1 MSHET
6 VSFYEIEKARRR
18 ELYLQRIRENVE
30 RYLGIHR
37 ASYEEMLRRHYD
49 SILPQEMQRFRME
62 IDRIAGLL
70 SMGEIEAAHEISMS
84 ISRLR
89 AEIHSLAREIRERE
103 FEVQQEIMRKEREA
117 KKVKVNAVM
126 QVYYDMVASIQSPV
140 VASLASDE
148 LTKLKEK
155 ILSSS
160 YSVEKVKKDILTTI
174 EKATTDAEKWKQ
186 SVKQKR
192 AKEIVSEELKK
203 KLEESQAN
211 AELDKAKQEE
221 FLQRIKAL
229 QEEADKGT
237 KTAEEIRQAAEKVEN
252 EQLEETVNES
262 VRKEAVLAIYKELV
276 KLGFKVQP
284 PRLEVDGC
292 VYIRASKPAG
302 NRVACKL
309 SLNGKIQYR
318 FDDYTG
324 MSCMKDREKFNVDL
338 ERIYSVKL
346 SDERVIWSNPDRMQR
361 DAYGTVTTIGR
372 TK

>member
-6 VSFYEIEKARRR
+6 VSYYAIERARRR
-18 ELYLQRIRENVE
+18 ELYLQSIRENVQK
-30 RYLGIHR
+30 YLGIHR

-49 SILPQEMQRFRME
+49 SILHQEMDRLRTE
-62 IDRIAGLL
+62 IDRTAGLL
-70 SMGEIEAAHEISMS
+70 SRGEVEAAHEISMS
-84 ISRLR
+84 ISRMR

-103 FEVQQEIMRKEREA
+103 FEAQQEIMRKEREE
-117 KKVKVNAVM
+117 KKARVNAAM
-126 QVYYDMVASIQSPV
+126 QAYYDMVASIQSPV
-140 VASLASDE
+140 VASLASDD
-148 LTKLKEK
+148 LTKFKEK
-155 ILSSS
+155 IQNGS
-160 YSVEKVKKDILTTI
+160 YSMEQVQKVIQATI
-174 EKATTDAEKWKQ
+174 QKATTEAEKWKQ

-221 FLQRIKAL
+221 FIQRLKAL

-237 KTAEEIRQAAEKVEN
+237 RSAEEIRQDAEKVEN

-262 VRKEAVLAIYKELV
+262 VRKEAVKSIYKELV

-284 PRLEVDGC
+284 PQLEADGC
-292 VYIRASKPAG
+292 VYIKASKPAG

-318 FDDYTG
+318 FDQYTG
-324 MSCMKDREKFNVDL
+324 MSCMKDREQFNVDL

-346 SDERVIWSNPDRMQR
+346 SDERVIWSNPDRLQR
-361 DAYGTVTTIGR
+361 DAHGTVTTIGR